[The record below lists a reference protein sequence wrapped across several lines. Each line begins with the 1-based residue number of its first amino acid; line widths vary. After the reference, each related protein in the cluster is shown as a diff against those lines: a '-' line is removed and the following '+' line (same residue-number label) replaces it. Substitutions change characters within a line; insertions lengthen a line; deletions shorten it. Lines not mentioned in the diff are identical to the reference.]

1 MKSTNAAV
9 WRDGADVSEDLP
21 HGGALDRVSA
31 RFPAAPLPWIDL
43 STGINP
49 WPWPADSVDLASI
62 HRLPTREAMDRCR
75 LAMARA
81 FASPASALT
90 LVPGTEVAIRL
101 LPSVL
106 AAHRVVL
113 LSPSYGDHAAA
124 WGAAGVERIAT
135 ADPLGYINDA
145 TAGDADIVVLCN
157 PNNPDGRCFE
167 AQVLSQARERLAR
180 RGGWLIVDEAYAD
193 LEPARSLAALAG
205 SPGLVILRSTGKFFG
220 LPGLR
225 LGAVLGPPALAAALE
240 RLLGVWRIS
249 GPALAIGARA
259 YADSNWQQ
267 TVRARLAAARARL
280 DAVLAGGKRRV
291 AGGTDLFRYVELGEA
306 HATWRRL
313 CEHGIY
319 TRRFAWTRSHLRV
332 GLPGTPEAEARL
344 ANALSLER

>member
-1 MKSTNAAV
+1 M
-9 WRDGADVSEDLP
+9 SEDLR

-49 WPWPADSVDLASI
+49 WPWPVDSVDIASI

-106 AAHRVVL
+106 AARRVVL

-124 WGAAGVERIAT
+124 WDAAGAACIAT
-135 ADPLGYINDA
+135 ADPLGYIDDA
-145 TAGDADIVVLCN
+145 AGGGDIVVLCN

-167 AQVLSQARERLAR
+167 VQVLSQARERLAR

-193 LEPARSLAALAG
+193 LNPARSLAALAG

-259 YADSNWQQ
+259 YADSNWQR
-267 TVRARLAAARARL
+267 TMRARLAAARARL
-280 DAVLAGGKRRV
+280 DAVLAAGDRRV

-306 HATWRRL
+306 HAAWLTL

-332 GLPGTPEAEARL
+332 GLPGTPEAAARL